1 MHAGENCFALERHE
15 PRLLPPKPSAG
26 SAGRVNST
34 TTTRLFVLVCL
45 VCTGFAA
52 IAAEPVPREV
62 LAFYYPWY
70 GEAKDG
76 HALHWNKVDPD
87 KHEISDSTHYPLKG
101 AYGSRDPA
109 VIDWHIELAKS
120 NGVTG
125 FIASWWGQGTAED
138 GVMPILL
145 EHAAAK
151 HF

>member
-1 MHAGENCFALERHE
+1 
-15 PRLLPPKPSAG
+15 
-26 SAGRVNST
+26 
-34 TTTRLFVLVCL
+34 
-45 VCTGFAA
+45 
-52 IAAEPVPREV
+52 
-62 LAFYYPWY
+62 
-70 GEAKDG
+70 
-76 HALHWNKVDPD
+76 
-87 KHEISDSTHYPLKG
+87 HEISDSTHYPLKG

-151 HF
+151 HFKVTAYLETVPGQKREDQIHHAADDLIYLLTRYGTNSAFLKVGGKPV